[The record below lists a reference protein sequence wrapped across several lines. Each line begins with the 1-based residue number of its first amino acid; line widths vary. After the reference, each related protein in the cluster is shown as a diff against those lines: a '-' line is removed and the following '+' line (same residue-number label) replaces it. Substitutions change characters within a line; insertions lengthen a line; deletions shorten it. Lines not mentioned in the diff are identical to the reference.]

1 MSNAESSLP
10 RYAASVAVAKP
21 AVRDEPRGAGA
32 AVQELGEQPPVR
44 WREMLAVGLLVALC
58 DVTIYRGEGFGGLAL
73 LTAVAP
79 GLLLLGNPRR
89 WLGASTWIVGG
100 MLFLLAARMVWLGSA
115 LAAAAGF
122 ALLAGFSLAL
132 HGGRPYVLDVLVHAL
147 QTIGSG
153 FQGLVRYL
161 RSVARFGPQIPRILW
176 LNLALPLGALVA
188 FGALFVLANPD
199 LMTSFTE
206 AASRFFRALRDW
218 IEGFA
223 ENLWEVAFWLLV
235 AWIAAGLLRP
245 LLGRSLLAAWW
256 PESHIED
263 GNEGESKESPFY
275 TALRNTLVAVIVLFA
290 VYLVFEFR
298 TLWFRD
304 FPEGFYYAGYAHEG
318 AAWLTAALALA
329 TLVLSLIFRGQVL
342 ADPRLGSL
350 RKLAWIW
357 SAENLVLALTVY
369 NRMYIYV
376 DFNGMTR
383 MRTIG
388 LFGISAVLL
397 GFCLVLWK
405 ILYNR
410 GFAWLIERQLWTL
423 AIAVYLF
430 ALTPVDA
437 LVHSYNVRRVLAGD
451 LAPSVQISVHPINS
465 EGILVLGRLLNCQD
479 EIIREGVRAMLAER
493 AIQGERLA
501 GERAKLG
508 WTSYQIA
515 DHLLLKRLR
524 AAREDW
530 KEYVD
535 ASKRAAAIERFDKYA
550 YQWY

>member
-1 MSNAESSLP
+1 
-10 RYAASVAVAKP
+10 
-21 AVRDEPRGAGA
+21 
-32 AVQELGEQPPVR
+32 
-44 WREMLAVGLLVALC
+44 MLL
-58 DVTIYRGEGFGGLAL
+58 
-73 LTAVAP
+73 
-79 GLLLLGNPRR
+79 
-89 WLGASTWIVGG
+89 
-100 MLFLLAARMVWLGSA
+100 LLAARMVWLGSA
-115 LAAAAGF
+115 LAAAAAF

-132 HGGRPYVLDVLVHAL
+132 HGRRPYVLDVLVHAL

-153 FQGLVRYL
+153 FHGLVCYW
-161 RSVARFGPQIPRILW
+161 RSVARFGPQTPRIPW

-199 LMTSFTE
+199 LVTWFTE
-206 AASRFFRALRDW
+206 AASRFFRALGDW
-218 IEGFA
+218 IEDWA
-223 ENLWEVAFWLLV
+223 ENFWEVCFWLV
-235 AWIAAGLLRP
+235 AAWIAAGLLRP
-245 LLGRSLLAAWW
+245 LVSHSLLAWWW
-256 PESHIED
+256 PERDCEAD
-263 GNEGESKESPFY
+263 NGEELKESSLY
-275 TALRNTLVAVIVLFA
+275 GALRNTLVAVIVLFA

-329 TLVLSLIFRGQVL
+329 TLVLSLIFRGHVL
-342 ADPRLGSL
+342 ADPRRGRL

-388 LFGISAVLL
+388 LFGISAVLI

-405 ILYNR
+405 IVYNR

-465 EGILVLGRLLNCQD
+465 EGILVLGPLLSCQD
-479 EIIREGVRAMLAER
+479 KIIREGVRAMLAER

-501 GERAKLG
+501 GQRAKLG
-508 WTSYQIA
+508 WTSYQVA
-515 DHLLLKRLR
+515 DSLLLEQLR
-524 AAREDW
+524 AGREDW

-535 ASKRAAAIERFDKYA
+535 DAKRAAARERFDKYA